1 MPLERELVEVGRTRF
16 NEPIIFCAHCHRA
29 ADYAQTIDETNAI
42 SYTIVCPDPQV
53 GGPVTLG
60 SWVNEEQR
68 ALEIGEFIEATTRP
82 R

>member
-1 MPLERELVEVGRTRF
+1 MPLERELVEVGRTHF

-29 ADYAQTIDETNAI
+29 ADYAQTIDETNVI
-42 SYTIVCPDPQV
+42 SYTIVCPQA